1 MILCPNTVQLTVAV
15 THKDADRMIA
25 KPKIFIDGE
34 SGTTG
39 LQIHSR
45 LKQRDDVE
53 LVSIEASKRKDA
65 AERSQLINTVD
76 VVILCLPDDA
86 AREAVSLVS
95 NPKVKILDAS
105 SAHRTT
111 KGWVY
116 GFPELNPGQREKIA
130 SAQFVSNPGCYPTG
144 FLACV
149 LPLIA
154 KGLLPNDLLITINAV
169 SGYSGGGKNL
179 IQKYHTFHEQQAGG
193 TSLYPYGIYGLQFGH
208 KHVKEMHQY
217 SGLASPPLFVPAVG
231 DFEQGM
237 LVQVPLPLWNLKNPP
252 SGEMIYQAI
261 ADYYQGEKFVQ
272 VAPFQDPN
280 LLRDGMFLDA
290 TAMNGTNIVQVFVF
304 ANEATQEA
312 LLVARL
318 DNLGKGASG
327 AAIQNLNIMLGF
339 PEELGL

>member
-1 MILCPNTVQLTVAV
+1 MTT
-15 THKDADRMIA
+15 

-39 LQIHSR
+39 LQIYSR
-45 LKQRDDVE
+45 LNQRDDIE
-53 LVSIEASKRKDA
+53 LVSIEASKRRDA
-65 AERSQLINTVD
+65 TERAKLLNAVD

-95 NPKVKILDAS
+95 SNTVKILDAS
-105 SAHRTT
+105 SAHRTA

-144 FLACV
+144 FLACIR
-149 LPLIA
+149 PLIA
-154 KGLLPNDLLITINAV
+154 KELLKSNFPITVNAV

-179 IQKYHTFHEQQAGG
+179 IQKYDSFHEQQAGG
-193 TSLYPYGIYGLQFGH
+193 ESLYPYGVYGLQFGH
-208 KHVKEMHQY
+208 KHVKEMHEY

-237 LVQVPLPLWNLKNPP
+237 LVQVPLPLGILDEPP
-252 SGEMIYQAI
+252 SGEVIYEAI
-261 ADYYQGEKFVQ
+261 AQYYQSEKFVQ
-272 VAPFQDPN
+272 VIPLGEST
-280 LLRDGMFLDA
+280 LLREGIFLDA
-290 TAMNGTNIVQVFVF
+290 TAMNGTNFVQVFVF
-304 ANEATQEA
+304 ANDTTKEV

-339 PEELGL
+339 PEQLGLC

>member
-1 MILCPNTVQLTVAV
+1 MTT
-15 THKDADRMIA
+15 

-39 LQIHSR
+39 LHIYSR
-45 LKQRDDVE
+45 LNQRDDIE
-53 LVSIEASKRKDA
+53 LVSIEASKRRDA
-65 AERSQLINTVD
+65 TERAKLINAVD

-95 NPKVKILDAS
+95 STTVKILDAS
-105 SAHRTT
+105 SAHRTA

-144 FLACV
+144 FLACMR
-149 LPLIA
+149 PLIA
-154 KGLLPNDLLITINAV
+154 KELLKSNFPITVNAV

-179 IQKYHTFHEQQAGG
+179 IEQYNTFHTQQAGAE
-193 TSLYPYGIYGLQFGH
+193 SIYPYGVYGLQFGH
-208 KHVKEMHQY
+208 KHVKEMQEY

-237 LVQVPLPLWNLKNPP
+237 LVQVPLPLGTLDNPP
-252 SGEMIYQAI
+252 SGEVIYQAI
-261 ADYYQGEKFVQ
+261 ANYYQGEKFVQ
-272 VAPFQDPN
+272 VAPFQDST
-280 LLRDGMFLDA
+280 LLRDGTFLDA
-290 TAMNGTNIVQVFVF
+290 SAINGTNFVQVFVF
-304 ANEATQEA
+304 ANDATKEA

-339 PEELGL
+339 PEELGLS

>member
-1 MILCPNTVQLTVAV
+1 MT
-15 THKDADRMIA
+15 

-39 LQIHSR
+39 LQIYSR
-45 LKQRDDVE
+45 LNQRDDIE
-53 LVSIEASKRKDA
+53 LVSIEAFKRKDA
-65 AERSQLINTVD
+65 TERAKLINAVD

-95 NPKVKILDAS
+95 SNTVKILDAS
-105 SAHRTT
+105 SAHRTA

-130 SAQFVSNPGCYPTG
+130 SAQFISNPGCYPTG
-144 FLACV
+144 FLACIR
-149 LPLIA
+149 PLIA
-154 KGLLPNDLLITINAV
+154 KGLLKNSFPITVNAV
-169 SGYSGGGKNL
+169 SGYSGGGKSL
-179 IQKYHTFHEQQAGG
+179 IKQYHTFHEQQAEAE
-193 TSLYPYGIYGLQFGH
+193 SLYPYGIYGLQFGH
-208 KHVKEMHQY
+208 KHVKEMHHY
-217 SGLASPPLFVPAVG
+217 SGLALPPLFVPAVG

-237 LVQVPLPLWNLKNPP
+237 LVQVPLPLGTLDNPP
-252 SGEMIYQAI
+252 SGEVIHQAI
-261 ADYYQGEKFVQ
+261 ANYYQSEKFVQ
-272 VAPFQDPN
+272 VAPFQDST
-280 LLRDGMFLDA
+280 LLRNGIFLDA
-290 TAMNGTNIVQVFVF
+290 IAINGTNIVQVFVF
-304 ANEATQEA
+304 ANDASKEV

>member
-1 MILCPNTVQLTVAV
+1 
-15 THKDADRMIA
+15 MIA

-39 LQIHSR
+39 LQIRSR
-45 LKQRDDVE
+45 LSQRDDIE

-65 AERSQLINTVD
+65 TERAKLINAVD

-86 AREAVSLVS
+86 AREAVSLVNS
-95 NPKVKILDAS
+95 PTVKILDAS
-105 SAHRTT
+105 TAYRTAN
-111 KGWVY
+111 GWVY

-144 FLACV
+144 FLACI

-154 KGLLPNDLLITINAV
+154 KGLLPKDLPITINAV

-179 IQKYHTFHEQQAGG
+179 IQKYHAFHEQQPRG

-208 KHVKEMHQY
+208 KHVKEMHKY

-237 LVQVPLPLWNLKNPP
+237 LVQVPLALWTLDNPP
-252 SGEMIYQAI
+252 SGQVIHQAI

-290 TAMNGTNIVQVFVF
+290 TAMNDTNIVQVFVF
-304 ANEATQEA
+304 ANDATQEV

-327 AAIQNLNIMLGF
+327 AAVQNLNIMLGL

>member
-1 MILCPNTVQLTVAV
+1 MIT
-15 THKDADRMIA
+15 

-39 LQIHSR
+39 LQIYSR
-45 LKQRDDVE
+45 LNQRDDIE
-53 LVSIEASKRKDA
+53 LVSIEAFKRKDA
-65 AERSQLINTVD
+65 TERAKLINAVD

-95 NPKVKILDAS
+95 SNTVKILDAS
-105 SAHRTT
+105 SAHRTA

-130 SAQFVSNPGCYPTG
+130 SAQFISNPGCYPTG
-144 FLACV
+144 FLACIR
-149 LPLIA
+149 PLIA
-154 KGLLPNDLLITINAV
+154 KGLLKNSFPITVNAV
-169 SGYSGGGKNL
+169 SGYSGGGKSL
-179 IQKYHTFHEQQAGG
+179 IKQYHTFHEQQAEAE
-193 TSLYPYGIYGLQFGH
+193 SLYPYGIYGLQFGH
-208 KHVKEMHQY
+208 KHVKEMHHY
-217 SGLASPPLFVPAVG
+217 SGLALPPLFVPAVG

-237 LVQVPLPLWNLKNPP
+237 LVQVPLPLGTLDNPP
-252 SGEMIYQAI
+252 SGEVIHQAI
-261 ADYYQGEKFVQ
+261 ANYYQSEKFVQ
-272 VAPFQDPN
+272 VAPFQDST
-280 LLRDGMFLDA
+280 LLRNGIFLDA
-290 TAMNGTNIVQVFVF
+290 IAINGTNIVQVFVF
-304 ANEATQEA
+304 ANDASKEV

>member
-1 MILCPNTVQLTVAV
+1 MMT
-15 THKDADRMIA
+15 

-34 SGTTG
+34 TGTTG
-39 LQIHSR
+39 LQIYSR
-45 LKQRDDVE
+45 LNQRDDIE
-53 LVSIEASKRKDA
+53 LVSIESSQRKDA
-65 AERSQLINTVD
+65 IERGKLINAVD
-76 VVILCLPDDA
+76 VAILCLPDDG
-86 AREAVSLVS
+86 AREAVSFVT

-105 SAHRTT
+105 TAHRTAE
-111 KGWVY
+111 GWVY
-116 GFPELNPGQREKIA
+116 GFPEINPGQREQIA

-149 LPLIA
+149 RPLIA
-154 KGLLPNDLLITINAV
+154 RGILPHNLAITVNAV

-179 IQKYHTFHEQQAGG
+179 IQKYNAFHQEQTTE

-208 KHVKEMHQY
+208 KHVKEMQKY

-237 LVQVPLPLWNLKNPP
+237 LVQVPLPLWTLDHSP
-252 SGEMIYQAI
+252 SGEVIYDAI
-261 ADYYQGEKFVQ
+261 AEYFQGEKFVQ
-272 VAPFQDPN
+272 VAPFQDATV
-280 LLRDGMFLDA
+280 LRDGTFLDA
-290 TAMNGTNIVQVFVF
+290 IAVNNTNIIQVFVF
-304 ANEATQEA
+304 ANDTTKEA

-327 AAIQNLNIMLGF
+327 AAVQNLNIMLGF